1 VDTNYR
7 EKFLKELRENNSD
20 ILMIAYHCF
29 SSMSYED
36 LEDNLNFLK
45 GDMENNPNWFYDF
58 HKSMRQ
64 TDFSGT
70 LRVTYENNLLTDKEK
85 NEYSDLKKIFGIK
98 SEMFTISEDTAIEN
112 NLLEEYKRY
121 RDLRK
126 KSLNKSERSISG
138 HMDMILWNLIHLD
151 LKNSIKKFIEEF
163 FQEI

>member
-1 VDTNYR
+1 
-7 EKFLKELRENNSD
+7 
-20 ILMIAYHCF
+20 
-29 SSMSYED
+29 
-36 LEDNLNFLK
+36 
-45 GDMENNPNWFYDF
+45 
-58 HKSMRQ
+58 MRQ

>member
-1 VDTNYR
+1 
-7 EKFLKELRENNSD
+7 
-20 ILMIAYHCF
+20 MIAYHCF